1 MHPILALVGPSGSG
15 KTTILDE
22 LHRRHPNKTLFIRT
36 LTSRPFRGPEDE
48 KCYIPASKEE
58 IIEMQ
63 GRGEIFQILPYAGNL
78 YATRRTDL
86 KMWLSQGVGLMALVD
101 DAVDLYRSEF
111 ELVVVKIRPTGQWA
125 NRDSIRAAADLKRDE
140 IDIRPDLV
148 IENFFDPSHPDVGL
162 MAVVDRI
169 EQHLVALHV
178 L

>member
-15 KTTILDE
+15 KTTILNE
-22 LHRRHPNKTLFIRT
+22 LHRRHPNKTVFIRT

-48 KCYIPASKEE
+48 QCYIQTSKQD
-58 IIEMQ
+58 ILEMQ
-63 GRGEIFQILPYAGNL
+63 ERGEIFQILPYANHL
-78 YATRRTDL
+78 YATRRADL
-86 KMWLSQGVGLMALVD
+86 RTWLMQGVGLMALVD

-111 ELVVVKIRPTGQWA
+111 ELVVVKIRPTGQWS

-162 MAVVDRI
+162 MAVVDQI